1 MRVSQEAFPE
11 LMKRV
16 LALKKEAEF
25 SMHEKTTFLLFMIH
39 CFQSLEDVMVR
50 AVMLPLV
57 SLPLWRNLS
66 PGRLQLEL
74 RATPALEKHWKNL
87 AKKDAK
93 VCVVDLVDACAPL
106 PPGRLRCP
114 PVSQLTRATPPQR
127 RLPSCQTT
135 HRPRRAQRRGSSPR
149 CATSSSA

>member
-93 VCVVDLVDACAPL
+93 VCVVDWLMHAP
-106 PPGRLRCP
+106 
-114 PVSQLTRATPPQR
+114 
-127 RLPSCQTT
+127 PS
-135 HRPRRAQRRGSSPR
+135 HPA
-149 CATSSSA
+149 ASAAHPCRS